1 MQCAYSVTILDL
13 ICIYYCENKIKF
25 FLPGDEENR
34 EEGEIS
40 EGDENADKNGSEAA
54 HEAV

>member
-25 FLPGDEENR
+25 FLPGDDENR

-40 EGDENADKNGSEAA
+40 ESDENADKNGSEAA